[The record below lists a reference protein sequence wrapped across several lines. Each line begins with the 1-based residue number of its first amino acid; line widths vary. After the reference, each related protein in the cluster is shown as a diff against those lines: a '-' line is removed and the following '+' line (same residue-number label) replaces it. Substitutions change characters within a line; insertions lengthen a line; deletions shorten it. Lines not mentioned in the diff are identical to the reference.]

1 MTYGCQSMV
10 APIKRLLLKHP
21 KDAFINQQN
30 IQAQWQE
37 LNYLDCPK
45 YEKAL
50 DEYERFTDLLQKQV
64 DEIHYVPQ
72 NQKTGLDSIY
82 VHDPVIV
89 TKQGAILCN
98 MGKKKRETEPQVIR
112 EFLQELDVRILGAIS
127 GSGRLEGGDVVWMD
141 ERTIAVGQGYRTNA
155 EGIRQLG
162 ELTKDFVDEWIAVPL
177 PHWQGPDD
185 VLHLMSIIS
194 PIDHDLAVVYSRLM
208 SVPFREWLIAR
219 GIKLLEVPDS
229 EYESMGCNI
238 LTVAPRK
245 CIMLSGNPQTKKMLE
260 NEGVEVWEYNGEE
273 ISRKGAGGPTCLTRP
288 LLRAS

>member
-50 DEYERFTDLLQKQV
+50 DEYQRFTDLLQKQV

-98 MGKKKRETEPQVIR
+98 MGKKKRGTEPQVIR

-260 NEGVEVWEYNGEE
+260 NEGVEVREFKGKE